1 MKANKLNIFI
11 DKPIKEVFNY
21 SLESNI
27 ENIMNDKKVVLV
39 TGGTSGI
46 GLGTIEYLLEQ
57 GNYEIISLS
66 RGDKNLSLAKE
77 KLGENTNKITFL
89 QGDIS
94 KEEDCRKI
102 YEEINKKYSK
112 LDGLVNSAGIIKL
125 GGIEKQTLEEWNNSI
140 NINLTGMF
148 LLTKTLLPLL
158 KKGKNT
164 SIVNISSMSSERAG
178 GSIAYCASK
187 AGVDMLTKYM
197 GQELG
202 KYNIRVNSVN
212 PAAVYTNI
220 YVASGDY
227 TQEGYDKWSKEK
239 ATLYPLGRIGDAK
252 KDIAPTIEFL
262 LSDKSLWTTGSIYLV
277 DGGKSI

>member
-1 MKANKLNIFI
+1 M
-11 DKPIKEVFNY
+11 E
-21 SLESNI
+21 
-27 ENIMNDKKVVLV
+27 KKVVLI
-39 TGGTSGI
+39 TGGASGI
-46 GLGTIEYLLEQ
+46 GFGTIEYLLEQ
-57 GNYEIISLS
+57 GNYEIISFS
-66 RGDKNLSLAKE
+66 RGEHNIELAKE
-77 KLGENTNKITFL
+77 RLGTNANKVLFL

-94 KEEDCRKI
+94 KEEDCKRL
-102 YEEINKKYSK
+102 YNEINSRFAK

-125 GGIEKQTLEEWNNSI
+125 GGIEEQTIEEWNNSI
-140 NINLTGMF
+140 NINLTGIF

-158 KKGKNT
+158 KKGNNT
-164 SIVNISSMSSERAG
+164 SVVNISSMSSERAG

-220 YVASGDY
+220 YIASGDY
-227 TQEGYDKWSKEK
+227 TQDGYDKWSEEK
-239 ATLYPLGRIGDAK
+239 APLYPLGRIGNAK
-252 KDIAPTIEFL
+252 KDLAPTIEFL
-262 LSDKSLWTTGSIYLV
+262 LSDKSLWTTGAIYLV

>member
-1 MKANKLNIFI
+1 MSDN
-11 DKPIKEVFNY
+11 
-21 SLESNI
+21 
-27 ENIMNDKKVVLV
+27 KKVVLI
-39 TGGTSGI
+39 TGGASGI
-46 GLGTIEYLLEQ
+46 GFGTIEYLIEQ
-57 GNYEIISLS
+57 GNYEIISIS
-66 RGDKNLSLAKE
+66 KGDKNINLAKE
-77 KLGENTNKITFL
+77 KLGNNANKVIFF

-94 KEEDCRKI
+94 KENDCQKI
-102 YEEINKKYSK
+102 YEEIDKKYGK

-125 GGIEKQTLEEWNNSI
+125 GGIEEQTLEEWNNSI
-140 NINLTGMF
+140 NINLTGVF
-148 LLTKTLLPLL
+148 LLTKILLPLL
-158 KKGKNT
+158 KKGTNT
-164 SIVNISSMSSERAG
+164 SVVNISSMSSERAG

-227 TQEGYDKWSKEK
+227 TQEEYDKWSEDKK
-239 ATLYPLGRIGDAK
+239 KHYPLGRIGDAK

-262 LSDKSLWTTGSIYLV
+262 LSDKSL
-277 DGGKSI
+277 

>member
-1 MKANKLNIFI
+1 M
-11 DKPIKEVFNY
+11 
-21 SLESNI
+21 
-27 ENIMNDKKVVLV
+27 ENKKVVLV

-46 GLGTIEYLLEQ
+46 GFGTIEYLLEQ
-57 GNYEIISLS
+57 GNYEIISVS
-66 RGDKNLSLAKE
+66 RGDKNISLAKE
-77 KLGENTNKITFL
+77 KLGEKANQVIFL
-89 QGDIS
+89 QGDVS
-94 KEEDCRKI
+94 KEEDCKKI
-102 YEEINKKYSK
+102 YNEIERNYGK

-125 GGIEKQTLEEWNNSI
+125 GGIEEQTLEEWNNAI
-140 NINLTGMF
+140 NINLTAIF
-148 LLTKTLLPLL
+148 LLSKTLLPLL
-158 KKGKNT
+158 KKGTNP
-164 SIVNISSMSSERAG
+164 SIVNISSMSSNRAG

-227 TQEGYDKWSKEK
+227 TQDGYDKWSKEK
-239 ATLYPLGRIGDAK
+239 APLYPLGRIGDAK
-252 KDIAPTIEFL
+252 KDVAPTIEFL
-262 LSDKSLWTTGSIYLV
+262 LSDKSLWTTGAVYLV

>member
-1 MKANKLNIFI
+1 M
-11 DKPIKEVFNY
+11 
-21 SLESNI
+21 
-27 ENIMNDKKVVLV
+27 KVVLV
-39 TGGTSGI
+39 TGGASGI

-66 RGDKNLSLAKE
+66 KGKNNIMSAKE
-77 KLGENTNKITFL
+77 KLADKANKVTFI

-94 KEEDCRKI
+94 KEEDCKNV
-102 YEEINKKYSK
+102 YEEIESKYGR

-125 GGIEKQTLEEWNNSI
+125 GGIEEQTLEEWNDSI
-140 NINLTGMF
+140 NINLTGIF
-148 LLTKTLLPLL
+148 LLTKTLVPLL
-158 KKGKNT
+158 KKGTN
-164 SIVNISSMSSERAG
+164 SSVVNISSMSSERAG

-197 GQELG
+197 GQELA

-227 TQEGYDKWSKEK
+227 TQEAYDKWSEDKK
-239 ATLYPLGRIGDAK
+239 KLYPLGRIGDAK

-262 LSDKSLWTTGSIYLV
+262 LSEKSLWTTGSIYLV

>member
-1 MKANKLNIFI
+1 MG
-11 DKPIKEVFNY
+11 E
-21 SLESNI
+21 
-27 ENIMNDKKVVLV
+27 KKIVLV

-57 GNYEIISLS
+57 DNYKIISLS
-66 RGDKNLSLAKE
+66 RGDKNLSIAKE
-77 KLGENTNKITFL
+77 KLGSDAHKVIFL

-94 KEEDCRKI
+94 KEQDCKRI
-102 YEEINKKYSK
+102 YEEIEKKYNR

-125 GGIEKQTLEEWNNSI
+125 GGIEEQTLEEWNNSI
-140 NINLTGMF
+140 NINLTGIF

-158 KKGKNT
+158 KKGTNP

-227 TQEGYDKWSKEK
+227 TQERYDKWSEDKK
-239 ATLYPLGRIGDAK
+239 KLYPLGRIGDAK

>member
-1 MKANKLNIFI
+1 MS
-11 DKPIKEVFNY
+11 E
-21 SLESNI
+21 
-27 ENIMNDKKVVLV
+27 KKVVLV

-46 GLGTIEYLLEQ
+46 GLGTVEYLLEQ
-57 GNYEIISLS
+57 ENYEVISLS
-66 RGDKNLSLAKE
+66 RGDKNVSLAKE
-77 KLGENTNKITFL
+77 KLGNNANKICFL

-94 KEEDCRKI
+94 SEIDCQRI
-102 YEEINKKYSK
+102 YDEIDKKYHK

-125 GGIEKQTLEEWNNSI
+125 GGIENQTIEEWNQSI
-140 NINLTGMF
+140 NINLTGIF
-148 LLTKTLLPLL
+148 LLTKTLIPLL
-158 KKGKNT
+158 KKGANP

-202 KYNIRVNSVN
+202 KYHIRVNSVN

-227 TQEGYDKWSKEK
+227 TQEEYDKWSEDKK
-239 ATLYPLGRIGDAK
+239 KLYPLGRIGDAK

-262 LSDKSLWTTGSIYLV
+262 LSDKSLWTTGAIYLV

>member
-1 MKANKLNIFI
+1 
-11 DKPIKEVFNY
+11 
-21 SLESNI
+21 
-27 ENIMNDKKVVLV
+27 MNNKKVVLV

-46 GLGTIEYLLEQ
+46 GFGTIEYLLEQ
-57 GNYEIISLS
+57 EKYEVISVS

-77 KLGENTNKITFL
+77 KLGDNANKVLFL
-89 QGDIS
+89 HGDIS
-94 KEEDCRKI
+94 KEEDCNKI
-102 YEEINKKYSK
+102 YDEIDSKYGK

-140 NINLTGMF
+140 NINLTGIF

-158 KKGKNT
+158 KKGTNT
-164 SIVNISSMSSERAG
+164 SIVNISSMSSKKAG

-197 GQELG
+197 AQELG

-220 YVASGDY
+220 YVSSGDY
-227 TQEGYDKWSKEK
+227 TQEGYDKWSEEK
-239 ATLYPLGRIGDAK
+239 APLYPLGRIGDAK
-252 KDIAPTIEFL
+252 KDLAPTIEFL
-262 LSDKSLWTTGSIYLV
+262 LSDKTLWTTGAIYLV

>member
-1 MKANKLNIFI
+1 M
-11 DKPIKEVFNY
+11 E
-21 SLESNI
+21 
-27 ENIMNDKKVVLV
+27 KKVILI
-39 TGGTSGI
+39 TGGASGI
-46 GLGTIEYLLEQ
+46 GFGTIEYLLEQ
-57 GNYEIISLS
+57 GNYEIISFS
-66 RGDKNLSLAKE
+66 RGEHNIELAKE
-77 KLGENTNKITFL
+77 RLGTNANKVLFL

-94 KEEDCRKI
+94 KEEDCKRL
-102 YEEINKKYSK
+102 YNEINSRFAK

-125 GGIEKQTLEEWNNSI
+125 GGIEEQTIEEWNNSI
-140 NINLTGMF
+140 NINLTGIF

-158 KKGKNT
+158 KKGNNT
-164 SIVNISSMSSERAG
+164 SVVNISSMSSERAG

-220 YVASGDY
+220 YIASGDY
-227 TQEGYDKWSKEK
+227 TQDGYDKWSEEK
-239 ATLYPLGRIGDAK
+239 APLYPLGRIGNAK
-252 KDIAPTIEFL
+252 KDLAPTIEFL
-262 LSDKSLWTTGSIYLV
+262 LSDKSLWTTGAIYLV

>member
-1 MKANKLNIFI
+1 M
-11 DKPIKEVFNY
+11 E
-21 SLESNI
+21 E
-27 ENIMNDKKVVLV
+27 KKIVLV

-66 RGDKNLSLAKE
+66 RGDKNLSIAKE
-77 KLGENTNKITFL
+77 KLGSNAHKVIFL
-89 QGDIS
+89 QGDVI
-94 KEEDCRKI
+94 KEQDCKRI
-102 YEEINKKYSK
+102 YEEIEKKYNR

-125 GGIEKQTLEEWNNSI
+125 GGIEEQTLEEWNNSI
-140 NINLTGMF
+140 NINLTGIF

-158 KKGKNT
+158 KKGTNP

-227 TQEGYDKWSKEK
+227 TQEGYDKWSEDKK
-239 ATLYPLGRIGDAK
+239 KLYPLGRIGDAK

>member
-1 MKANKLNIFI
+1 M
-11 DKPIKEVFNY
+11 
-21 SLESNI
+21 I
-27 ENIMNDKKVVLV
+27 EEKIILV

-57 GNYEIISLS
+57 GSYEIISLS
-66 RGDKNLSLAKE
+66 RGDRNLSLAKE
-77 KLGENTNKITFL
+77 KLGNDANKVTFI

-94 KEEDCRKI
+94 DVEDCKKI
-102 YEEINKKYSK
+102 YNEIDSKYGK

-125 GGIEKQTLEEWNNSI
+125 GGIEEQTLEEWNNSI
-140 NINLTGMF
+140 NINLTGIF

-158 KKGKNT
+158 KKGTNT
-164 SIVNISSMSSERAG
+164 SVVNISSMSSERAG
-178 GSIAYCASK
+178 GSIAYCVSK

-227 TQEGYDKWSKEK
+227 TQEGYDKWSEDKK
-239 ATLYPLGRIGDAK
+239 KLYPLGRIGDAK

>member
-1 MKANKLNIFI
+1 M
-11 DKPIKEVFNY
+11 E
-21 SLESNI
+21 E
-27 ENIMNDKKVVLV
+27 KKIVLI

-57 GNYEIISLS
+57 NNYEIISLS
-66 RGDKNLSLAKE
+66 RGDKNLSIAKE
-77 KLGENTNKITFL
+77 KLGSNAHKVIFL

-94 KEEDCRKI
+94 KEQDCKKI
-102 YEEINKKYSK
+102 YEVIEKKYNR

-125 GGIEKQTLEEWNNSI
+125 GGIEEQTLEEWNNSI
-140 NINLTGMF
+140 NINLTGIF

-158 KKGKNT
+158 KKGTNP

-212 PAAVYTNI
+212 LAAVYTNI

-227 TQEGYDKWSKEK
+227 TQEGYDKWSKDK
-239 ATLYPLGRIGDAK
+239 KKLYPLGRIGNAK

>member
-1 MKANKLNIFI
+1 M
-11 DKPIKEVFNY
+11 
-21 SLESNI
+21 
-27 ENIMNDKKVVLV
+27 ENKKVVLI

-46 GLGTIEYLLEQ
+46 GFGTIEYLLEQ
-57 GNYEIISLS
+57 GNYEIISVS
-66 RGDKNLSLAKE
+66 RGDKNIALAKE
-77 KLGENTNKITFL
+77 KLGEKANQVIFL
-89 QGDIS
+89 QGDVS
-94 KEEDCRKI
+94 KEEDCKKI
-102 YEEINKKYSK
+102 YTEVESKYGK

-125 GGIEKQTLEEWNNSI
+125 GGIEEQTLEEWNNAI
-140 NINLTGMF
+140 NINLTAIF
-148 LLTKTLLPLL
+148 LLSKTLLPLL
-158 KKGKNT
+158 KKGTNA
-164 SIVNISSMSSERAG
+164 SIVNITSMSSNRAG

-227 TQEGYDKWSKEK
+227 TQEGYDKWSEEK
-239 ATLYPLGRIGDAK
+239 APLYPLGRIGDAK
-252 KDIAPTIEFL
+252 KDVAPTIEFL
-262 LSDKSLWTTGSIYLV
+262 LSDKSLWTTGAVYLV

>member
-1 MKANKLNIFI
+1 M
-11 DKPIKEVFNY
+11 
-21 SLESNI
+21 LEEKI
-27 ENIMNDKKVVLV
+27 ILV

-66 RGDKNLSLAKE
+66 RGDKNLSLAKQ
-77 KLGENTNKITFL
+77 KLGDNANRITFL

-94 KEEDCRKI
+94 KEQDCKRI
-102 YEEINKKYSK
+102 YEEIDKKYNR

-125 GGIEKQTLEEWNNSI
+125 GGIEEQTLEEWNKSI
-140 NINLTGMF
+140 NINLTGIF

-158 KKGKNT
+158 KKGTNP

-202 KYNIRVNSVN
+202 KYNMRVNSVN

-227 TQEGYDKWSKEK
+227 TQEEYDKWSEDKK
-239 ATLYPLGRIGDAK
+239 KLYPLGRIGDAK

>member
-1 MKANKLNIFI
+1 M
-11 DKPIKEVFNY
+11 E
-21 SLESNI
+21 
-27 ENIMNDKKVVLV
+27 KKIVLI
-39 TGGTSGI
+39 TGGASGI

-57 GNYEIISLS
+57 EDYEIISFS
-66 RGDKNLSLAKE
+66 KGEKNIALAKE
-77 KLGENTNKITFL
+77 KLGDNANKVLFL

-94 KEEDCRKI
+94 SEKDCKRL
-102 YEEINKKYSK
+102 YTEIDNRFKK
-112 LDGLVNSAGIIKL
+112 LDGLVNAAGIIKL
-125 GGIEKQTLEEWNNSI
+125 GGIEEQTIQEWNNSI
-140 NINLTGMF
+140 NINLTGIF
-148 LLTKTLLPLL
+148 VLTKTLLPLL

-164 SIVNISSMSSERAG
+164 SVVNISSMSSEKAG

-227 TQEGYDKWSKEK
+227 TQEAYDKWSEEK
-239 ATLYPLGRIGDAK
+239 APLYPLGRIGNAK

-262 LSDKSLWTTGSIYLV
+262 LSDKSLWTTGAIYLV

>member
-1 MKANKLNIFI
+1 MG
-11 DKPIKEVFNY
+11 E
-21 SLESNI
+21 
-27 ENIMNDKKVVLV
+27 KKIVLI

-46 GLGTIEYLLEQ
+46 GFGTIEYLLEQ
-57 GNYEIISLS
+57 NNYEIISLS
-66 RGDKNLSLAKE
+66 RGDKNLSIATE
-77 KLGENTNKITFL
+77 KLGSNACNVTFL

-94 KEEDCRKI
+94 KEQDCKKI
-102 YEEINKKYSK
+102 YEEIEKKYNR

-125 GGIEKQTLEEWNNSI
+125 GGIEEQSLEEWNNSI
-140 NINLTGMF
+140 NINLTGIF
-148 LLTKTLLPLL
+148 LLTKTLIPLL
-158 KKGKNT
+158 KRGTNP

-227 TQEGYDKWSKEK
+227 TQEGYDKWSEDKK
-239 ATLYPLGRIGDAK
+239 KLYPLGRIGDAK

>member
-1 MKANKLNIFI
+1 MR
-11 DKPIKEVFNY
+11 E
-21 SLESNI
+21 
-27 ENIMNDKKVVLV
+27 KKIVLV

-57 GNYEIISLS
+57 NNYEIISLS
-66 RGDKNLSLAKE
+66 RGDKNLSIAKE
-77 KLGENTNKITFL
+77 KLGSNACNVTFL

-94 KEEDCRKI
+94 KEQDCKKI
-102 YEEINKKYSK
+102 YEEIEKKYNR

-125 GGIEKQTLEEWNNSI
+125 GGIEEQTLEEWNNSI
-140 NINLTGMF
+140 NINLTGIF

-158 KKGKNT
+158 KKGTNP

-227 TQEGYDKWSKEK
+227 TQEGYDKWSEDKK
-239 ATLYPLGRIGDAK
+239 KLYPLGRIGDAK

>member
-1 MKANKLNIFI
+1 M
-11 DKPIKEVFNY
+11 E
-21 SLESNI
+21 E
-27 ENIMNDKKVVLV
+27 KKVVLV

-57 GNYEIISLS
+57 NNYEIISLS
-66 RGDKNLSLAKE
+66 KGDKNLSVAKQ
-77 KLGENTNKITFL
+77 KLGSNTNRVTFL

-94 KEEDCRKI
+94 KEQDCKRI
-102 YEEINKKYSK
+102 YEEIDKKYNK

-125 GGIEKQTLEEWNNSI
+125 GGIEEQSLEEWNNSI
-140 NINLTGMF
+140 NINLTGIF

-158 KKGKNT
+158 KRGTNP

-227 TQEGYDKWSKEK
+227 TQEGYDKWSEDKK
-239 ATLYPLGRIGDAK
+239 KLYPLGRIGDAK

>member
-1 MKANKLNIFI
+1 M
-11 DKPIKEVFNY
+11 DE
-21 SLESNI
+21 
-27 ENIMNDKKVVLV
+27 KKIVLV

-57 GNYEIISLS
+57 DNYEIISIS
-66 RGDKNLSLAKE
+66 RGEKNLFLAKE
-77 KLGENTNKITFL
+77 KLGNDSNKVTFL

-94 KEEDCRKI
+94 KEEDCKRI
-102 YEEINKKYSK
+102 YEEIEKKYNR

-125 GGIEKQTLEEWNNSI
+125 GGIEEQTLEEWNNSI
-140 NINLTGMF
+140 NINLTGIF

-158 KKGKNT
+158 KRGNN
-164 SIVNISSMSSERAG
+164 SSVVNISSMSSERAG

-187 AGVDMLTKYM
+187 AGLDMLTKYM

-227 TQEGYDKWSKEK
+227 TQEAYDKWSEDKQK
-239 ATLYPLGRIGDAK
+239 LYPLGRIGDAK

>member
-1 MKANKLNIFI
+1 M
-11 DKPIKEVFNY
+11 
-21 SLESNI
+21 
-27 ENIMNDKKVVLV
+27 ENKKVVLV

-46 GLGTIEYLLEQ
+46 GFGTIEYLLEE
-57 GNYEIISLS
+57 GNYEIISVS
-66 RGDKNLSLAKE
+66 RGDKNISLAKE
-77 KLGENTNKITFL
+77 KLGEKANQVIFL
-89 QGDIS
+89 QGDVS
-94 KEEDCRKI
+94 KEEDCKKI
-102 YEEINKKYSK
+102 YNEIERKYGK

-125 GGIEKQTLEEWNNSI
+125 GGIEEQTLEEWNNAI
-140 NINLTGMF
+140 NINLTAIF
-148 LLTKTLLPLL
+148 LLSKTLLPLL
-158 KKGKNT
+158 KKGTNA
-164 SIVNISSMSSERAG
+164 SIVNISSMSSNRAG

-227 TQEGYDKWSKEK
+227 TQEGYDKWSEEK
-239 ATLYPLGRIGDAK
+239 APLYPLGKIGDAK
-252 KDIAPTIEFL
+252 KDVAPTIEFL
-262 LSDKSLWTTGSIYLV
+262 LSDKSLWTTGAVYLV

>member
-1 MKANKLNIFI
+1 M
-11 DKPIKEVFNY
+11 
-21 SLESNI
+21 
-27 ENIMNDKKVVLV
+27 ENKKVVLV

-57 GNYEIISLS
+57 GNYEVLSVS
-66 RGDKNLSLAKE
+66 RGDKNISLAKE
-77 KLGENTNKITFL
+77 KLGEKANQVIFL

-94 KEEDCRKI
+94 KEEDCKKI
-102 YEEINKKYSK
+102 YNEIESKYGK

-125 GGIEKQTLEEWNNSI
+125 GGIEEQTLEEWNNAI
-140 NINLTGMF
+140 NINLTAIF
-148 LLTKTLLPLL
+148 LLSKTLLPLL
-158 KKGKNT
+158 KNGTNT
-164 SIVNISSMSSERAG
+164 SVVNVSSMSSERAG
-178 GSIAYCASK
+178 GSVAYCASK

-227 TQEGYDKWSKEK
+227 TQEGYDKWSEEK
-239 ATLYPLGRIGDAK
+239 APLYPLGRIGDAK
-252 KDIAPTIEFL
+252 NDIAPTIEFL
-262 LSDKSLWTTGSIYLV
+262 LSDKSLWTTGAIYLV

>member
-1 MKANKLNIFI
+1 M
-11 DKPIKEVFNY
+11 
-21 SLESNI
+21 LEEKI
-27 ENIMNDKKVVLV
+27 VLI

-66 RGDKNLSLAKE
+66 RGDKNLSLAKQ
-77 KLGENTNKITFL
+77 KLGDNANRITFL

-94 KEEDCRKI
+94 KERDCKRI
-102 YEEINKKYSK
+102 YEEIEKKYNR

-125 GGIEKQTLEEWNNSI
+125 GGIEEQTLEEWNNSI
-140 NINLTGMF
+140 NINLTGIF

-158 KKGKNT
+158 KKGTNP

-227 TQEGYDKWSKEK
+227 TQEGYDKWSEDKK
-239 ATLYPLGRIGDAK
+239 KLYPLGRIGDAK